1 MMQDSL
7 LVVRKA
13 ALFANLLPED
23 LEQILKNARVR
34 QFKSHEPIFSAG
46 SEARAFYFLVS
57 GSVRLFRLSPQGEEK
72 VIEVIM
78 PDSTFGEG
86 VVFLGGRY
94 PVHAAAVTDSEV
106 VELAT
111 NHFSSVLASNHD
123 TALRMLAGLSTRLHQ
138 LIQDVAS
145 LTLESAGQRVA
156 GYLLSQCP
164 PGGGQAAIHMM
175 IPKNVIASRIGVK
188 AETFSRVLA
197 VLRSGGLIHV
207 AGNDIQILDREALMR
222 WRDGVGRP

>member
-1 MMQDSL
+1 MSDDL
-7 LVVRKA
+7 FVIRRA

-23 LEQILKNARVR
+23 LRLLLKNARIIR
-34 QFKSHEPIFSAG
+34 FKAHEQIFAAG
-46 SEARAFYFLVS
+46 AQAAALYFLVS
-57 GSVRLFRLSPQGEEK
+57 GSVRLFSLSSQGDEK

-78 PDSTFGEG
+78 PDATFAEG

-111 NHFSSVLASNHD
+111 HHFSSILANNHD
-123 TALRMLAGLSTRLHQ
+123 MAMRMLAGLSTRVHQ

-145 LTLESAGQRVA
+145 LTLETAGQRVA
-156 GYLLSQCP
+156 GYLLSQCSP
-164 PGGGQAAIHMM
+164 ACGNEAIHMV
-175 IPKNVIASRIGVK
+175 IPKNVVASRIGVK

-197 VLRSGGLIHV
+197 TLRGRELIRV
-207 AGNDIQILDREALMR
+207 TGNDIHVLDRDALMR
-222 WRDGVGRP
+222 WRDGVERT